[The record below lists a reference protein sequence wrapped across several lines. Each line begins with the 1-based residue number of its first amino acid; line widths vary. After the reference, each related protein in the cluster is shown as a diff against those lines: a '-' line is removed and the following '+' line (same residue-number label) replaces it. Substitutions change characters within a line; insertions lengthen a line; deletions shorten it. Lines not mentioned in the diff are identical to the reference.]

1 MALILD
7 MDRADAYDI
16 DRLLREGGVIN
27 VLIMGGNFMAA
38 ERKMSACK
46 HCGAE
51 IAANA
56 KVCPKCGGKNKRPLY
71 KRPWFLV
78 LAALLAL
85 AIVGNLGGQ
94 SQDPAPEED
103 AGTTAQENLAPADTE
118 RGEEPVYT
126 ACSVSEMMELLGNN
140 ALKAS
145 EQYEGQYMEVT
156 GRLAVI
162 DSDGKYIALY
172 PQNNDFSII
181 GVQCYIKNEAQRTA
195 VMELSVG
202 DTVTVKGKITGVGE
216 VLGYSLDI
224 DEILPQA

>member
-16 DRLLREGGVIN
+16 DGLLREGGVIN

-38 ERKMSACK
+38 ERKMSVCK

-94 SQDPAPEED
+94 SQNPAPEED

-162 DSDGKYIALY
+162 DSDGSSHLAFAVSHVHIADVYLLDRHSAFDQLKY
-172 PQNNDFSII
+172 
-181 GVQCYIKNEAQRTA
+181 
-195 VMELSVG
+195 
-202 DTVTVKGKITGVGE
+202 
-216 VLGYSLDI
+216 VLRRLADNCNMLI
-224 DEILPQA
+224 R